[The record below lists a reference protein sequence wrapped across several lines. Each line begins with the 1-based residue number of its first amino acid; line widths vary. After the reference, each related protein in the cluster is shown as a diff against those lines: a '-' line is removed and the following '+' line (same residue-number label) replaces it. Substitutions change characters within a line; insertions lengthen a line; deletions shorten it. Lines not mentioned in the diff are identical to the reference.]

1 MSRLIVIPHT
11 GGLIDYKGEDVNL
24 FSDIVTSTAKGLVVE
39 YFGKKGK
46 TVWADY
52 VDPRPVINITSIT
65 CSDPSFFYDAA
76 AGFIAVKANVAMT
89 IIATIS
95 NFKTAAKW
103 NTPIHRN
110 GQLEGYLATA
120 ADATGGVV
128 FTANFPQMGAWELS
142 NEIINAGVPEDAQFI
157 LQQNLKIKVSA

>member
-11 GGLIDYKGEDVNL
+11 SGLIDYKGEDVNL
-24 FSDIVTSTAKGLVVE
+24 FSDIKKTTAKGLVVE

-76 AGFIAVKANVAMT
+76 TGFIAVKANVAMT
-89 IIATIS
+89 IVATIS
-95 NFKTAAKW
+95 NSKTAAKW

-120 ADATGGVV
+120 SDATGGVV
-128 FTANFPQMGAWELS
+128 FTANFPQMGLWELS
-142 NEIINAGVPEDAQFI
+142 NDIINAGVPEGDQFI